1 MKKILLVARRDFL
14 ATVTTRG
21 FIIAVLVP
29 VLSFGAI
36 ALFFPRMMNNRMP
49 VVSGQVVVIDQTGQV
64 AGDIRRY
71 LSREAIAERR
81 NTSFKRAMQ
90 SSPIGGATG
99 APGAAEMQKAALG
112 EVPDLAVVERP
123 TSALGEEKNL
133 LKQRAADRR
142 LLAVVVIDPDA
153 VQPKSSG
160 SADLQPGNAP
170 SATERFGDYDLFV
183 RPNLDI
189 RIQNEIRS
197 ATTDAIVNRRMTA
210 AGLDRRR
217 IDALTTV
224 ERGPSITVTET
235 GESATSNAF
244 NGVLPMGFALLLMIS
259 VMSSGQYLLTT
270 TIEEKSSRTMEVILS
285 AVSPL
290 ELLTGKILGQMAVG
304 LTILV
309 TYASIGILGLISM
322 AMFGLLD
329 TSLLIYLFI
338 FFLITYVV
346 MGSLMAAI
354 GSSVNELREAQ
365 ALMTPITLLMT
376 VPWLFSYPISRDP
389 NSLFATSLSFI
400 PPMNAFAMLL
410 RMTSTAPPPM
420 WQVWLSIAVG
430 VAAAGG
436 ALWFAS
442 RVFKIGL
449 LMHGRPPN
457 FATLIRWAR
466 QA

>member
-1 MKKILLVARRDFL
+1 MKKIFLVARRDFL
-14 ATVTTRG
+14 ATVSTKG
-21 FIIAVLVP
+21 FMIAVLLP
-29 VLSFGAI
+29 PAMYALI
-36 ALFFPRMMNNRMP
+36 AVVFPRLMNNRMP
-49 VVSGQVVVIDQTGQV
+49 VVSGQIAVIDQTGQV
-64 AGDIRRY
+64 ADDIRRY
-71 LSREAIAERR
+71 LSRESLIERR
-81 NTSFKRAMQ
+81 MSARNPGVPS
-90 SSPIGGATG
+90 AT
-99 APGAAEMQKAALG
+99 PGAAALRDAMLG
-112 EVPDLAVVERP
+112 EVPDLEIVDRP
-123 TSALGEEKNL
+123 ATTLDAEKAL
-133 LKQRAADRR
+133 LKQRADGPRR
-142 LLAVVVIDPDA
+142 LAVLVIDPDA
-153 VQPKSSG
+153 VRPSG
-160 SADLQPGNAP
+160 
-170 SATERFGDYDLFV
+170 ERYGDYDLFV
-183 RPNLDI
+183 RPNLDP
-189 RIQNEIRS
+189 RIQNEIRN
-197 ATTDAIVNRRMTA
+197 AATDAIVTARVNA
-210 AGLDRRR
+210 AGLDRRKV
-217 IDALTTV
+217 DELTRV
-224 ERGPSITVTET
+224 ERGPSITVTDT

-244 NGVLPMGFALLLMIS
+244 NGILPAGFALLLMIS

-309 TYASIGILGLISM
+309 TYASIGILSLVSM

-329 TSLLIYLFI
+329 TSLLLYLFI
-338 FFLITYVV
+338 FFLITYLI

-365 ALMTPITLLMT
+365 ALMTPITLLMM
-376 VPWLFSYPISRDP
+376 VPWFFWYPISRDP
-389 NSLFATSLSFI
+389 NSLFATVVSFV

-430 VAAAGG
+430 ILAGLG

-442 RVFKIGL
+442 RIFKIGL

-457 FATLIRWAR
+457 FSTLLKWAR